1 MIALAASVHSA
12 REHLAQH
19 RAMTQRNR
27 RRAQVQPAEEAG
39 VDAAQVGV
47 RPHVGR
53 HVRGAG
59 LRGVAR
65 AAPGASHG
73 NDVLSLSAT
82 RSAVKVDCSAERLP
96 L

>member
-1 MIALAASVHSA
+1 
-12 REHLAQH
+12 
-19 RAMTQRNR
+19 MTQCNR
-27 RRAQVQPAEEAG
+27 RHAQVQPAEEAG

-65 AAPGASHG
+65 AAPGKDLQG
-73 NDVLSLSAT
+73 TVLSLIANLRCCTGQVPRYGLAS
-82 RSAVKVDCSAERLP
+82 
-96 L
+96 